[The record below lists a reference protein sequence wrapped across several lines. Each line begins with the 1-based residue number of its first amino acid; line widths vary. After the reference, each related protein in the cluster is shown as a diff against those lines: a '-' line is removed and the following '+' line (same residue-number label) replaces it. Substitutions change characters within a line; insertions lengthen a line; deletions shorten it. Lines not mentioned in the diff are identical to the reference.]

1 MGQKNT
7 DMSEPF
13 KMSHATGALSG
24 KVSWRSPSNIALI
37 KYWGKREGQLPS
49 NPSLSLTLSQ
59 AFTESTIEYEFI
71 EALTSPEIHF
81 SFSNASESSFE
92 ERISGYIKNLIFDIP
107 FISQVRMNIQSHNTF
122 PHSAGIASSASAFS
136 ALALCLCSIE
146 KQLNGAV
153 SGTMDFYQKASYLA
167 RLGSGSACR
176 SVYGGYVIWGETG
189 DYTDSS
195 NLYGV
200 PFPYEVHPL
209 LTDMHD
215 SILVVSSA
223 RKTVSS
229 SAGHQLMK
237 YHPYASAR
245 YQQARDNMLS
255 IIRIIQSGDMDGFVK
270 IVENE
275 AMSLHAL
282 MMSSSD
288 SFILLQPATLSVIEK
303 VKDYRRR
310 SGIPVCFTLDAGPN
324 IHMIYPAIYKDKI
337 HEFIQSEL
345 VQFCEGGRVIHD
357 FIGDGPKQLI

>member
-1 MGQKNT
+1 MP
-7 DMSEPF
+7 EPF
-13 KMSHATGALSG
+13 KMSYATGALSG

-59 AFTESTIEYEFI
+59 AFTETSIEYEFI
-71 EALTSPEIHF
+71 EALTSPEIQF
-81 SFSNASESSFE
+81 VFSNATESSFE
-92 ERISGYIKNLIFDIP
+92 ERISRYIKNLIFDIP
-107 FISQVRMNIQSHNTF
+107 FISNVRMHIQSHNTF

-146 KQLNGAV
+146 KLLDGSV
-153 SGTMDFYQKASYLA
+153 SGTMDFYRKASYMA

-176 SVYGGYVIWGETG
+176 SVYGGYVVWGETK
-189 DYTDSS
+189 DCADNS
-195 NLYGV
+195 NLYGM

-209 LTDMHD
+209 LTEMHD

-229 SAGHQLMK
+229 SAGHQLMN
-237 YHPYASAR
+237 YHPYASVR
-245 YQQARDNMLS
+245 YQQARDNMSSL
-255 IIRIIQSGDMDGFVK
+255 IRVMQTGDMDGFVK

-324 IHMIYPAIYKDKI
+324 VHMIYPDIYKDQV

-357 FIGDGPKQLI
+357 FLGDGPKQLI